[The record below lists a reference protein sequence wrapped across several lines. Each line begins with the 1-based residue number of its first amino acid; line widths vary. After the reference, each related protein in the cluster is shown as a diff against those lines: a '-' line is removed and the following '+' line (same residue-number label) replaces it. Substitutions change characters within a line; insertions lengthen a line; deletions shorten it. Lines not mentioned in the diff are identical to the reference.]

1 MRSEGKTIEVTL
13 RFLSW
18 VDILVLVPFT
28 EVTKEQEWDFHRE
41 NVGNVFRH
49 LMFEVFILHLSEY
62 FHYMVVFVYLELSR
76 ETWEIHT
83 RQ

>member
-1 MRSEGKTIEVTL
+1 MRSEGKKIEVTL

-18 VDILVLVPFT
+18 VVILVLLPFT
-28 EVTKEQEWDFHRE
+28 EVTKQEWDFHRE
-41 NVGNVFRH
+41 NVGNVFRY